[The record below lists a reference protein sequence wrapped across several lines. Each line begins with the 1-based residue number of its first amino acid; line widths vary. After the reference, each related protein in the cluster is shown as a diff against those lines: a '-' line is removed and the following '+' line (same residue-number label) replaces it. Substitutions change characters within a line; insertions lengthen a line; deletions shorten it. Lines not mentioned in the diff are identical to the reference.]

1 MAFLQDTGA
10 KLVFSMSP
18 DTFISSFK
26 IPFPTF
32 FAIIL
37 PSYLGDFNN
46 MVTNVTKLSSEL
58 LMLVIVFLN
67 FDNVSLIAEV
77 VLQMRAV
84 QNPVNTIKG
93 VKRGFQ

>member
-1 MAFLQDTGA
+1 MAFPQDTGA
-10 KLVFSMSP
+10 ELVFSLCP

-26 IPFPTF
+26 ISFPTF

-37 PSYLGDFNN
+37 PLYTGHFND

-58 LMLVIVFLN
+58 IMLVIVFFN
-67 FDNVSLIAEV
+67 FDNASLLAEV

-84 QNPVNTIKG
+84 QNPANKIKA